1 MREESDML
9 KARTHFEQVSL
20 AAVKKIIE
28 STGQRITPLSE
39 KKKKKIF
46 ARHPKVQAK
55 GNGAGNDAA
64 N

>member
-39 KKKKKIF
+39 KKKIF

>member
-1 MREESDML
+1 ML

-39 KKKKKIF
+39 KKKIF